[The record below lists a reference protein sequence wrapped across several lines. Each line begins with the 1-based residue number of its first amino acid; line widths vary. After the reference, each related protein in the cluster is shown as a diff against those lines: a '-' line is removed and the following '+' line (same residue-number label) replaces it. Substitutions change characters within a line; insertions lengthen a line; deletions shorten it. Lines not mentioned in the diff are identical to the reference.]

1 MATFRCARM
10 SHLRAE
16 SDTRAAH
23 GLWPFLTRGPRPS
36 VYGALVP
43 SSRARWIGL
52 LGGAAVLL
60 GGLGVAVVARA
71 VGYFDAPFDPSR
83 LELGPTPPHS
93 HEPRATV
100 RAFYSGHSLS
110 DGIPAEVQAIAQSR
124 AQNLDYQFQSIPG
137 SLIRQ
142 RTKGEDPDA
151 PDWPG
156 FRAGKNRSGSGLNV
170 EAELQRR
177 PAHGPNPD
185 AYDVLVVTERH
196 DLPYAIYHEHTI
208 EYLRLLQDRLIEG
221 NPQAQDYL
229 YHSWLEIDLDAPE
242 HFVTYERAALPLWE
256 CVASAVNRGLE
267 ADGRRDRV
275 RVLPGATALAE
286 LVEQLARGT
295 LPGASGATARERIQ
309 PLFSD
314 QVHLTPLGRYFIGAV
329 HYAVLFQQTPEG
341 SPAPAGVSPELA
353 HELTRIAWQHVSA
366 YEPRAAAAAQ
376 RGAAVCTDYAVQVMC
391 PAFAAHPRN
400 ESSVSVISKLKQN
413 WLCRRGFAPE
423 GASPPFR

>member
-1 MATFRCARM
+1 
-10 SHLRAE
+10 
-16 SDTRAAH
+16 
-23 GLWPFLTRGPRPS
+23 

-43 SSRARWIGL
+43 STRALWIGL
-52 LGGAAVLL
+52 LGGAVLL
-60 GGLGVAVVARA
+60 GALGLGLVLRA
-71 VGYFDAPFDPSR
+71 VGYFEAPFDRAR
-83 LELGPTPPHS
+83 LELSSPSLPESAP
-93 HEPRATV
+93 PRATV

-124 AQNLDYQFQSIPG
+124 GQSLEYQFQSIPG

-142 RTKGEDPDA
+142 RTKGENPDA

-156 FRAGKNRSGSGLNV
+156 FRAGQNREGSGLDV
-170 EAELQRR
+170 EAELRRR
-177 PAHGPNPD
+177 PAHVPNPD

-196 DLPYAIYHEHTI
+196 DLPYAIYDEHTI
-208 EYLRLLQDRLIEG
+208 DYLRVLQDRLIEG

-242 HFVTYERAALPLWE
+242 HFVRYERDALPLWE

-286 LVEQLARGT
+286 LVEQLARGA

-314 QVHLTPLGRYFIGAV
+314 RVHLTPLGRYFIGAV
-329 HYAVLFQQTPEG
+329 HYAALFGQSPEG

-353 HELTRIAWQHVSA
+353 RELQRIAWQHVSA
-366 YEPRAAAAAQ
+366 YAPRSSVAAQ
-376 RGAAVCTDYAVQVMC
+376 RSAAVCTDYAVRVMC
-391 PAFAAHPRN
+391 PAFAAHPRD
-400 ESSVSVISKLKQN
+400 ESSVSIISGLKQN
-413 WLCRRGFAPE
+413 WQCRRGFAPE
-423 GASPPFR
+423 GGSAPFR